1 MHLSN
6 RNRYLLLMNIKKD
19 KQMVPILQNVFTKR
33 NLENIYVY
41 HHSNINEK
49 ALHKVG
55 LIPSKINIAHDFDS
69 LYQYLDQNYR
79 DEYIFKNE
87 LLKQL
92 VIKVGTNKV
101 SALRELAIAD
111 CIADFAVCKAN
122 DTEIFEIKTGLDS
135 LSRLFNQLNNYYQ
148 AFTKVSVVS
157 TPQHIKQLKAN
168 LPISSIGLY
177 ILHKNDRL
185 EQVKAPDFNSSML
198 NYETIFFILRA
209 KEKENIIKACFGK
222 LPHVGIY
229 YYEDELLKMFKQLP
243 ILQAQQLLNKQ
254 LQLRLLGTYH
264 QQPELLLD
272 FPSSLY
278 ELIYFGNYSKR
289 KAKKLQ
295 ELILNGKNEVNE
307 LTYGYE

>member
-1 MHLSN
+1 M
-6 RNRYLLLMNIKKD
+6 
-19 KQMVPILQNVFTKR
+19 
-33 NLENIYVY
+33 
-41 HHSNINEK
+41 
-49 ALHKVG
+49 
-55 LIPSKINIAHDFDS
+55 
-69 LYQYLDQNYR
+69 
-79 DEYIFKNE
+79 
-87 LLKQL
+87 LKQL

-101 SALRELAIAD
+101 SALRELAIAG

-135 LSRLFNQLNNYYQ
+135 LSRLANQLNNYYQ

-157 TPQHIKQLKAN
+157 TPQYIKQLKAN

-198 NYETIFFILRA
+198 NYETIFFILRG

-229 YYEDELLKMFKQLP
+229 YYEDKLLKMFKQLP

-254 LQLRLLGTYH
+254 LQLRLLGIYQ

-289 KAKKLQ
+289 KVKKLQ
-295 ELILNGKNEVNE
+295 ELILNGKDKVNE

>member
-1 MHLSN
+1 M
-6 RNRYLLLMNIKKD
+6 I
-19 KQMVPILQNVFTKR
+19 PILQNVFTKC

-41 HHSNINEK
+41 HRSDINEK
-49 ALHKVG
+49 ALHKIK
-55 LIPSKINIAHDFDS
+55 LAPSKINIAHDFNS
-69 LYQYLDQNYR
+69 LYQYFDQNYR

-92 VIKVGTNKV
+92 VIKVGIDKV

-111 CIADFAVCKAN
+111 CIADLAVCKIN

-135 LSRLFNQLNNYYQ
+135 LSRLSNQLNNYYQ

-157 TPQHIKQLKAN
+157 TPQYISQLKAN
-168 LPISSIGLY
+168 LPIGSIGLY
-177 ILHKNDRL
+177 ILHKNDQL
-185 EQVKAPDFNSSML
+185 EQVKAPDFNSNML
-198 NYETIFFILRA
+198 NYETIFYILRA
-209 KEKENIIKACFGK
+209 KEKESIIKAYFGE

-229 YYEDELLKMFKQLP
+229 YYEDALLKMFKQIP
-243 ILQAQQLLNKQ
+243 ILQAQKLLTEQLH
-254 LQLRLLGTYH
+254 LRLLGLYH

-289 KAKKLQ
+289 KVKQ
-295 ELILNGKNEVNE
+295 IQRLILDSKTGE
-307 LTYGYE
+307 